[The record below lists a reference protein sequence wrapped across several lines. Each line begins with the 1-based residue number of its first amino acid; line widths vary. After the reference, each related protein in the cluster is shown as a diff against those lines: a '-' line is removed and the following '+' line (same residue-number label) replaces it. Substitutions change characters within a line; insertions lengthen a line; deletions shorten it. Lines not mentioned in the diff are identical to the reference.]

1 MVAVDALHNAADLA
15 VGQGLGGLLK
25 GSHHLSGRGHVA
37 VSPVQRA
44 VRGGVLAVLG
54 HQLVEQGLLVAGG
67 LELGQQVLGQGL
79 FLGHGGLVQRRILPG
94 GVAVL
99 VGEGAVGVHR
109 LQKDVLGPVVPL
121 ALSKGAHLI
130 VGGVAGAP
138 LPVQLLLKL
147 AVQVVHLKEGGVQVP
162 GQGVVPEGVVQQ
174 LGAAGLGLHGG
185 HQVAHLLGEV
195 WGDGD
200 PLRLSLDGEQG
211 VQGGVVQGGVQDAL
225 FKGLAVA
232 HIQLPDGVHGGG
244 VLDGAVHQVGHPVQ
258 QASGGD
264 VRAPG
269 AGHHRVAGQA
279 GGGQVGVGDR
289 GQVDGLIPLGG
300 RGGAVL
306 AAAQGGQGQSKGQ
319 GEGSQ
324 PFQMGHKQ
332 SDSFLFKKVM
342 GPEQGPL
349 LGIIAQRSGGS
360 KGKGGRLPPP
370 LPRPRRGRFFSTER
384 RGESG
389 GKFAKKI

>member
-25 GSHHLSGRGHVA
+25 RGHHLSGRGHVA
-37 VSPVQRA
+37 VSPVQGA

-54 HQLVEQGLLVAGG
+54 HQLVEEGLLVAGG

-225 FKGLAVA
+225 LKGLAVA
-232 HIQLPDGVHGGG
+232 HIQLPDGVHGGR
-244 VLDGAVHQVGHPVQ
+244 VLNGAVHQIGHPVQ

-264 VRAPG
+264 VRASG
-269 AGHHRVAGQA
+269 AGHHCVAGQA

-289 GQVDGLIPLGG
+289 GQVDGLLPLGGG

-306 AAAQGGQGQSKGQ
+306 AAAQGGQGQSKRQ

-332 SDSFLFKKVM
+332 SDSFLF
-342 GPEQGPL
+342 
-349 LGIIAQRSGGS
+349 
-360 KGKGGRLPPP
+360 
-370 LPRPRRGRFFSTER
+370 
-384 RGESG
+384 
-389 GKFAKKI
+389 